1 MFNHEKNIVFM
12 KTLDKTLNWNYKTEI
27 ENSYIIR
34 IKGHKNSEMMAQ
46 RCLDSC
52 FKVGQKAVLW
62 DAFDGTQGDIKVPE
76 HSQDKT
82 WLPWLKLLN
91 TTLSKP
97 EICCFLSHFSLWCRC
112 LELDAPIAIFEHDA
126 VMLQPF
132 TNHGVMNGIVYLGSN
147 EQYRARYWNPIPPH
161 AQLGEN
167 FRYILRTHA
176 YSIDPLV
183 AKNLVAK
190 TIEKGI
196 CTAVDVFMKIQEYSI
211 VSFGIFAMDVPGE
224 TTIPEAF
231 TEKK

>member
-1 MFNHEKNIVFM
+1 L
-12 KTLDKTLNWNYKTEI
+12 KTLDKTLNWKYITEV

-34 IKGHKNSEMMAQ
+34 IKDHKNSEMMAQ

-52 FKVGQKAVLW
+52 FRVGQKAELW
-62 DAFDGTQGDIKVPE
+62 DAFDGTQGEIVVPE
-76 HSQDKT
+76 HSRDKT
-82 WLPWLKLLN
+82 WVSWLKLVN

-112 LELDAPIAIFEHDA
+112 IEVDQPIVCLEHDA
-126 VMLQPF
+126 VMLKPY
-132 TNHGVMNGIVYLGSN
+132 TAHGVMNSVVYLGSN
-147 EQYRARYWNPIPPH
+147 EQYRAKYWNPIPPH

-176 YSIDPLV
+176 YAIDPLV

-190 TIEKGI
+190 TLEKGL

-211 VSFGIFAMDVPGE
+211 VSFGIFAMDIPGE
-224 TTIPEAF
+224 TTIPEGY
-231 TEKK
+231 TEK